1 MDRHPLQVCE
11 IVTSMSG
18 LFGIPSAKDAL
29 WAASNMR
36 QSISIGRLRI
46 AGAALP
52 PSHIPIKGNYYKSGP
67 SQGDI
72 LHDELWKYKLVWYS
86 GYIADF
92 LIVTKGLGFKRGSST
107 FFICTK

>member
-1 MDRHPLQVCE
+1 MTDRRPELLSRVSRTTRRRNRWRE
-11 IVTSMSG
+11 IVV
-18 LFGIPSAKDAL
+18 FIP
-29 WAASNMR
+29 
-36 QSISIGRLRI
+36 RI
-46 AGAALP
+46 LAGEALP

>member
-1 MDRHPLQVCE
+1 VTNVITVYIHSSTLQLLMNVVVHVE
-11 IVTSMSG
+11 AFKSG
-18 LFGIPSAKDAL
+18 LVSRVRDSAHTDFL
-29 WAASNMR
+29 
-36 QSISIGRLRI
+36 

-52 PSHIPIKGNYYKSGP
+52 PSHISIKGNYYKSGP

-72 LHDELWKYKLVWYS
+72 LHDEPWTYKLVWYS

-92 LIVTKGLGFKRGSST
+92 LIVTKGLGFKCGSST